1 MPIARPVWHS
11 GIPSQMPSRSTVSG
25 SGPPG
30 KLRGQGCSWRQS
42 QGCSRIKQNMP
53 LSSRASQH
61 LAPAAEEQ
69 INIIVSTELYFFVC
83 VKVCVSPTCF
93 AKLCSPWACSP
104 ALPLPLFAHPL
115 QTHPCCC
122 TTVSVVSI
130 SFPVRN
136 LMRLKFL
143 FPFFFFAWRKENNN
157 SKLKLR
163 VLMKFLWLKACE
175 QRRSGWA
182 PQSPKYPV
190 SSAKGCCSTSWKIT
204 AHFCHWVIFLLIFT
218 ASMEEK
224 SRLKS
229 KVAHSHH

>member
-1 MPIARPVWHS
+1 MVNTKGCSCNSELLSRWASDQISDFFYQIMPIARPVWHS

-25 SGPPG
+25 SGQPG

-83 VKVCVSPTCF
+83 VRVCVSPTCF

-143 FPFFFFAWRKENNN
+143 FLFFF
-157 SKLKLR
+157 
-163 VLMKFLWLKACE
+163 
-175 QRRSGWA
+175 
-182 PQSPKYPV
+182 
-190 SSAKGCCSTSWKIT
+190 
-204 AHFCHWVIFLLIFT
+204 LLEGKKT
-218 ASMEEK
+218 TT
-224 SRLKS
+224 
-229 KVAHSHH
+229 VN